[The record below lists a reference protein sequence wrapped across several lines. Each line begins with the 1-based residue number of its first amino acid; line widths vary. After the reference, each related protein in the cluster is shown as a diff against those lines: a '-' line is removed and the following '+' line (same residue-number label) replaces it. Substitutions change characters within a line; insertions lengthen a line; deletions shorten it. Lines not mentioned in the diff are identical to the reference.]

1 MTTLKTIEH
10 SQATILVVDDSRLT
24 QELLVTL
31 LSSSGYHVKVA
42 SNGMRALKIA
52 QKQPQ
57 PDLILLDI
65 NMPDMDGYEI
75 CRQLQKSPLTNNI
88 PIIFITGETTHD
100 SESYALQLGA
110 VDYITKPISSVI
122 TLLRVA
128 NQISLKRSAS
138 ALKYAAHYDALTG
151 IPTAFS

>member
-42 SNGMRALKIA
+42 SNGARALKIA

-75 CRQLQKSPLTNNI
+75 CRQLQKSPLRNEHKLI
-88 PIIFITGETTHD
+88 
-100 SESYALQLGA
+100 
-110 VDYITKPISSVI
+110 
-122 TLLRVA
+122 
-128 NQISLKRSAS
+128 
-138 ALKYAAHYDALTG
+138 
-151 IPTAFS
+151 